1 MSTGTDCLEML
12 GVLVVRVAGLPRDGI
27 YVKGFGIAL
36 IDADVTGPDL
46 ASVADELLALAI
58 ADQIP
63 SLCA

>member
-1 MSTGTDCLEML
+1 MNAGTDCLAML
-12 GVLVVRVAGLPRDGI
+12 GVRVVRVPGLPRDGI

-36 IDADVTGPDL
+36 IDADVTGDDL
-46 ASVADELLALAI
+46 TSVADDLLELAV